1 MGAKEVVVEL
11 GSLAV
16 KGARGVGGSRD
27 GGEKSGAL
35 VSACEI
41 GAFLTSCTTARPWAL
56 RQAVQRADS
65 CNWRLEQRWAI
76 RNG

>member
-56 RQAVQRADS
+56 R
-65 CNWRLEQRWAI
+65 
-76 RNG
+76 